1 MEEMQQITL
10 DQWLSWKEDI
20 REKLRETSENFVHIG
35 YRLKQIR
42 DSEMFDG
49 EADIFG
55 FAMKEYGLSKST
67 TSRFIAINERFSE
80 GGNSLELRREYKA
93 LGSSKLAEMLA
104 LPDAE
109 CQMITERTT
118 VKEIRELKEF
128 SRQQASEPEGE
139 EGGQEGEEKKLTPLQ
154 RCLVDYF
161 RDKKEMLNG
170 VMRAYREDALK
181 LAAELMNPSGYA
193 THKKGICFLFM
204 YEYEKGI
211 MAKILT
217 EPEPRRMSW
226 EAFLW
231 ELDLIFGDYYRK
243 SGCDDIYGEYYEAVE
258 KTDEDV
264 PAPEPEPEEAEEPEG
279 AESQGTEVPVAT
291 SQQKDTEE
299 KESVSGEVDQAPV
312 EDVEEPV
319 QDSEEIKIPEKPE
332 GAENQ
337 NAAESVARSQREDQE
352 EEGADVK
359 LGAIWC
365 QIVDMER
372 DIFNFVGYYT
382 EYAAANGDIPLE
394 KLRQAYKNTID
405 MAAGMER
412 LLMSIERGIKADE

>member
-55 FAMKEYGLSKST
+55 FARKEYGLSKST

-128 SRQQASEPEGE
+128 SRQQAPEE
-139 EGGQEGEEKKLTPLQ
+139 EERYPEGEEKKLTPLQ
-154 RCLVDYF
+154 KCLVDYF
-161 RDKKEMLNG
+161 RDKKEMLNA
-170 VMRAYREDALK
+170 VMRAWYEDTLK
-181 LAAELMNPSGYA
+181 MAAEIMNPSGYA
-193 THKKGICFLFM
+193 THKKGLCFLFM
-204 YEYEKGI
+204 YDYEKGAAVKI
-211 MAKILT
+211 MTKKEPSQMTWDALLT
-217 EPEPRRMSW
+217 EVDW
-226 EAFLW
+226 
-231 ELDLIFGDYYRK
+231 IFGDLYESGEDDVHGAYYGGIK
-243 SGCDDIYGEYYEAVE
+243 AA
-258 KTDEDV
+258 DENV
-264 PAPEPEPEEAEEPEG
+264 QAPEPEAETPEDQEKPEA
-279 AESQGTEVPVAT
+279 AESQDVEAPVAT
-291 SQQKDTEE
+291 SQRDAEDESTDGDETGYEAAEDMEE
-299 KESVSGEVDQAPV
+299 RARDPEEIEAP
-312 EDVEEPV
+312 EEP
-319 QDSEEIKIPEKPE
+319 ET
-332 GAENQ
+332 AESQ
-337 NAAESVARSQREDQE
+337 NAEASVAMSQREEPE
-352 EEGADVK
+352 EDEADEK

-365 QIVDMER
+365 QIEDLEE
-372 DIFNFVGYYT
+372 DIANFVGYYN
-382 EYAAANGDIPLE
+382 ADDAANGDIQLDAL
-394 KLRQAYKNTID
+394 KKAYNNTID
-405 MAAGMER
+405 MAAGMEG
-412 LLMSIERGIKADE
+412 LIMALERQGRADE

>member
-10 DQWLSWKEDI
+10 DQWLSWKDDI
-20 REKLRETSENFVHIG
+20 REKLREASENFVHIG

-42 DSEMFDG
+42 DSEMFNG

-204 YEYEKGI
+204 YEYEKGV

-264 PAPEPEPEEAEEPEG
+264 PAPEPESEEAEKPEG
-279 AESQGTEVPVAT
+279 AESQDAAVLVAT
-291 SQQKDTEE
+291 SQQEDTEE
-299 KESVSGEVDQAPV
+299 KELASGEVDQAPV

-319 QDSEEIKIPEKPE
+319 QDPEEIKIPEKPE
-332 GAENQ
+332 GAGNQ
-337 NAAESVARSQREDQE
+337 NAAASVATSQREDQE
-352 EEGADVK
+352 EDGADEE

-365 QIVDMER
+365 QIVDLEG